1 MKKISMPIRAILFT
15 LVIFLLGALSSF
27 SVEWIRGVSI
37 GEVYGT
43 FRLPPFAPP
52 RWLFGPAWG
61 FLYILLGIYCA
72 NLNSVKKNRTMI
84 YSFMYIQLIL
94 NIFWTVVFFSFAN
107 LFWASVMIVVMD
119 ILVFGLLLA
128 DHRRI
133 RYILIPYL
141 VWLLFASYLSIAV
154 LLLN

>member
-1 MKKISMPIRAILFT
+1 
-15 LVIFLLGALSSF
+15 
-27 SVEWIRGVSI
+27 
-37 GEVYGT
+37 
-43 FRLPPFAPP
+43 
-52 RWLFGPAWG
+52 
-61 FLYILLGIYCA
+61 
-72 NLNSVKKNRTMI
+72 MI